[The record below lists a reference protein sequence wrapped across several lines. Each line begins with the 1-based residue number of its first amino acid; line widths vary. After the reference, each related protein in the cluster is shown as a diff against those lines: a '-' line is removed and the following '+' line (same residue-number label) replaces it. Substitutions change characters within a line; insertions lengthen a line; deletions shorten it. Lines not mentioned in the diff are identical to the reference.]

1 MATFGDKNN
10 MQVTEKIDHNG
21 NAKKIIK
28 IKRQKKPK
36 ESDEAEIISPQKPK
50 PFSKSIFA
58 VDQNQSNLFNQ
69 MNKNQSVYKFSLA
82 NF

>member
-36 ESDEAEIISPQKPK
+36 ESDEAEIISP
-50 PFSKSIFA
+50 
-58 VDQNQSNLFNQ
+58 
-69 MNKNQSVYKFSLA
+69 
-82 NF
+82 